1 MFGWLDDILVK
12 SPVVGSS
19 CPCCEGQ
26 KERLKK
32 MQRAILGENS
42 EENED
47 FVCAD
52 CQQQN
57 EAQYSE
63 MSSSYHYR
71 L

>member
-1 MFGWLDDILVK
+1 MFGWLADLLVK

-32 MQRAILGENS
+32 MQKAVLSGEIETSDENS
-42 EENED
+42 S
-47 FVCAD
+47 D
-52 CQQQN
+52 CCQSD
-57 EAQYSE
+57 EYFE
-63 MSSSYHYR
+63 MTTSYHYE